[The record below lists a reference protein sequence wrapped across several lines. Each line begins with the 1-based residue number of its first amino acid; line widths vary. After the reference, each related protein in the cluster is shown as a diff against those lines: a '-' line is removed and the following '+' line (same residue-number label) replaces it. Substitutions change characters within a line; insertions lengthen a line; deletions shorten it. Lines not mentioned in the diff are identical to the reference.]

1 MTKYGKENFEISILE
16 ECSAED
22 SSEREEFWIKKLNT
36 YGKAGYNATMG
47 GDSKKY
53 YDYKQLADAYRELG
67 TIKAVVDKYQCC
79 AHAVRVACKE
89 NNVEIA
95 SAQTVN
101 QQLNSQPVV
110 MLDKDTSEEIKTFIS
125 LKEAQRYLNKTRAS
139 NHISDVC
146 KGKRKTAYGYKW
158 KFK

>member
-36 YGKAGYNATMG
+36 YGKTGYNATMG

-53 YDYKQLADAYRELG
+53 YDYKQLADAYCELG
-67 TIKAVVDKYQCC
+67 TVKAVVDKYQCSSKT
-79 AHAVRVACKE
+79 VRVACKE

-95 SAQTVN
+95 SAQTAN
-101 QQLNSQPVV
+101 QKLNSQSVI
-110 MLDKDTSEEIKTFIS
+110 MLDKDTMEEINVFIS
-125 LKEAQRYLNKTRAS
+125 LREAARYLNKARAS
-139 NHISDVC
+139 QHIAEVC
-146 KGKRKTAYGYKW
+146 RGKRKTAYGYKW